1 MAEAARGRFHP
12 EIGPRRCPFRTVG
25 RVARSF
31 DLSLRRGLAFAVA
44 ARAPP
49 RYNHAM
55 RTIFPVLLLLSA
67 AAAVLPGCG
76 KPEPKAP
83 RVDFLAKP
91 KYETFDIHVDPP
103 PESTPQPPVAS
114 GEETW
119 ATKIK
124 GAVAEV
130 QADLARCRNE
140 FLVPFQ
146 FQRMKRR
153 DVEFV
158 NFMEMD
164 DVCLDGN
171 REAKKRGPK
180 RIVAWLAEEHIGKH
194 VALDRWIALAS
205 EQIETFYEFSFMCK
219 KVGAPDL
226 TTMVVPLAE
235 ADRARI
241 LQLGPALD
249 RAAADI
255 AKWGDGQVADDD
267 PAAVGQEVELAA
279 FRKQLVDAYGFFAGD
294 LGPAYDRAANKAWQ
308 GYNMARVATMK
319 RWLAIPTK
327 RLQQDRA
334 RLQKVTG
341 ADDKARAEL
350 GKYLDAVAAAL
361 QAAGTAFERYEKTPK
376 AELAEKDPL
385 RKGLDALQAAVVK
398 QHAAWGLAEPTR

>member
-1 MAEAARGRFHP
+1 
-12 EIGPRRCPFRTVG
+12 
-25 RVARSF
+25 
-31 DLSLRRGLAFAVA
+31 
-44 ARAPP
+44 
-49 RYNHAM
+49 M
-55 RTIFPVLLLLSA
+55 RTPSPALAHALALLA
-67 AAAVLPGCG
+67 AAMMATGCG
-76 KPEPKAP
+76 KAEPKKP
-83 RVDFLAKP
+83 KIDFLAKP
-91 KYETFDIHVDPP
+91 KYETFDIFVEPP
-103 PESTPQPPVAS
+103 PDPTSQPTAS
-114 GEETW
+114 AGAETW

-130 QADLARCRNE
+130 QTDLARCRNE

-164 DVCLDGN
+164 DVCVDGN

-205 EQIETFYEFSFMCK
+205 EQVEAFAEFSFMCK

-235 ADRARI
+235 ADRNRI
-241 LQLGPALD
+241 IQLGPALD

-267 PAAVGQEVELAA
+267 PAAVGLEVELVV
-279 FRKQLVDAYGFFAGD
+279 FRKQLFDAYGFFVGD
-294 LGPAYDRAANKAWQ
+294 GTAAYDRAANKAWQ

-334 RLQKVTG
+334 RLRKVTG
-341 ADDKARAEL
+341 ADDAARVEL
-350 GKYLDAVAAAL
+350 AKYLDTVAAAV
-361 QAAGTAFERYEKTPK
+361 QATDKAFARYVKTPK
-376 AELAEKDPL
+376 AELEEKDPA
-385 RKGLDALQAAVVK
+385 RKGLVALQAAVVK
-398 QHAAWGLAEPTR
+398 QHAAWGLAEPAR